1 LQVDDERQREL
12 GINLATFCKNSRFQS
27 GVCSIIANMMGSA
40 KDLNELRNLFVK
52 WDENNDGF
60 LSK

>member
-1 LQVDDERQREL
+1 
-12 GINLATFCKNSRFQS
+12 
-27 GVCSIIANMMGSA
+27 MMGSA